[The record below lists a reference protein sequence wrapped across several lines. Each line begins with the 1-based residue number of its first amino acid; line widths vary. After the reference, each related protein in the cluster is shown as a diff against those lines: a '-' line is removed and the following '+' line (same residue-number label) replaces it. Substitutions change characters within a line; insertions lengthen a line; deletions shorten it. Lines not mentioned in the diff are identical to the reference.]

1 MGPGPDMGGGVV
13 RAWTVP
19 VSLGV
24 WGSAFA
30 ASLDEIFQKTAG
42 FNLGFLDWHR
52 GSVKVTGEGSDLTP
66 HSSFQQ

>member
-1 MGPGPDMGGGVV
+1 MEL
-13 RAWTVP
+13 RARALP

-42 FNLGFLDWHR
+42 FSLGFLDSHQ
-52 GSVKVTGEGSDLTP
+52 GSVNITGEGSDLSP